1 MGYNGDEA
9 ATREAIYNQAVKE
22 MEAHNADSTQTYTQG
37 VNQFTDLTLEEFQAL
52 PIRGYVGRGKSS
64 LPKVGTHEWNGEKLA
79 ATVNWVTKGAVT
91 PVKDQGQCGSCWA
104 FSTTG
109 GTEGSWEVATGNLVS
124 LSEQQLVDCSKA
136 NSGCNGGLMDSAF
149 QYYETTSIAS
159 ESSYP
164 YTARDGSCKTS
175 YTAAIPQGGVTGYT
189 DVGSS
194 SEALMSALN
203 QQPVSV
209 AVQADQSAFQRYSGG
224 IVTSG
229 CGTQLDHGVLAAGY
243 DSDAGYF
250 LVKNSW
256 GASWGDNGYLKIGTS
271 GNVCGIHSEP
281 SYPKVSGGG
290 PTPTPAPTPP
300 KPPPAPTPPKPP
312 PAPTPTPTPGQ
323 THYGAPPCLDD
334 EEGDDFVDVD
344 GTVLGKICAAECGSG
359 CPSDTPGGS
368 ASPACILE
376 DQDTG
381 KQYCGLECGIFGGD
395 CPSGSSC
402 SSQLDGVCFWPA
414 MGENS
419 AKKLKF
425 AKKDVA
431 V

>member
-1 MGYNGDEA
+1 MG
-9 ATREAIYNQAVKE
+9 
-22 MEAHNADSTQTYTQG
+22 
-37 VNQFTDLTLEEFQAL
+37 
-52 PIRGYVGRGKSS
+52 
-64 LPKVGTHEWNGEKLA
+64 
-79 ATVNWVTKGAVT
+79 
-91 PVKDQGQCGSCWA
+91 
-104 FSTTG
+104 
-109 GTEGSWEVATGNLVS
+109 
-124 LSEQQLVDCSKA
+124 
-136 NSGCNGGLMDSAF
+136 DSAF

-300 KPPPAPTPPKPP
+300 KPPPAPTP
-312 PAPTPTPTPGQ
+312 TPTPGQ

-334 EEGDDFVDVD
+334 EEG
-344 GTVLGKICAAECGSG
+344 
-359 CPSDTPGGS
+359 
-368 ASPACILE
+368 
-376 DQDTG
+376 
-381 KQYCGLECGIFGGD
+381 
-395 CPSGSSC
+395 
-402 SSQLDGVCFWPA
+402 
-414 MGENS
+414 
-419 AKKLKF
+419 
-425 AKKDVA
+425 
-431 V
+431 